1 MTLFHEVCTMIRTV
15 THLTRNINYT
25 RTNRTLGFIAH
36 WKLVFSLWGMAL
48 NVLSLFR
55 TFSPLKSIYMIPWT
69 YIVLIIKTPWW
80 MFIKPFGK
88 IYSRKTTWI
97 GTYEQR
103 NKTIVNSDVRKNVTH
118 KLFGIPF
125 LKHPSSMTQVDWD
138 YVGQ

>member
-1 MTLFHEVCTMIRTV
+1 MIRTV

-25 RTNRTLGFIAH
+25 RTNQTLGFIAQ
-36 WKLVFSLWGMAL
+36 WKLVFSLWLMAL

-69 YIVLIIKTPWW
+69 YIVLIVKTPWW

-88 IYSRKTTWI
+88 IYSRKTTWV

-103 NKTIVNSDVRKNVTH
+103 NKTIVSSDVRKHVTH
-118 KLFGIPF
+118 KLLGIPF
-125 LKHPSSMTQVDWD
+125 LKYPSSMTKADWD
-138 YVGQ
+138 YVGK